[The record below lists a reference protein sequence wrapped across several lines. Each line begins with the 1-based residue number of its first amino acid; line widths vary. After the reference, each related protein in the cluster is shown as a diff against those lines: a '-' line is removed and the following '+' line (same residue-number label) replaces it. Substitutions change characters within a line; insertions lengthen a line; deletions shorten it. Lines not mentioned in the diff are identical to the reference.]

1 MKIHKLDIENKI
13 LNVCDWPAPFGKVIK
28 EVQVGQF
35 IFVNA
40 YICAYYQ
47 DKVLVSFERLINLM
61 PCVPFDK
68 RIYKKPHKSRLTLEL
83 NETNKSWFLV

>member
-1 MKIHKLDIENKI
+1 MKIHELDYKNKI

-68 RIYKKPHKSRLTLEL
+68 RTYKKRKPTPLEIK